1 MTDNITFYIGN
12 TPVKKIPTLCLNMI
26 VRNESKILFRLFDS
40 VIDLIDA
47 YCICDTGST
56 DNTKELIKEY
66 FEKKGKPGK
75 IIEEPFRDFGY
86 NRTVALKAC
95 ESMENV
101 DYILLLD
108 ADMILEKNPKLS
120 IEEVKSMIVD
130 DAYYIYQGSPQFF
143 YKNVRVVKNNIGCT
157 YKAPTHEYLNT
168 LPGTK
173 YGHIQRDVLFINDVG
188 DGGSKSDKTDRDI
201 RLLLKGLE
209 DEPNND
215 RYTFYL
221 ANSYRDKG
229 DNLTAIEYYKKRIE
243 IGGWIQE
250 VWFSYYSM
258 GKCYKNLGD
267 NAKAMY
273 NWLEAYNFYPNRVEN
288 LYELIQ
294 HYRYEGKNNYAY
306 HMFML
311 ADYERKKNTVW
322 DYLFL
327 QKDIYDYRLD
337 YELSIIGYYCNRDNH
352 DLTKTC
358 MKVISNPGADDGMCR
373 NVFSNYK
380 FYTKE
385 ITKFAI
391 PMKESNMAILNNI
404 GKELLLPYIGE
415 FASSTPTMCYNNN
428 GELLVGL
435 RFVNYR
441 IGDKGEYINQEH
453 IETKNVIATIDMNM
467 PDWKKTGEFL
477 LNYDTTHNNLYVGLE
492 DVRLMTTKNSN
503 DIYYNANRGLGDW
516 SKHKMVIEHGVL
528 NMLTESVDKSVFLKY
543 EKQTDIEKNW
553 VLFQGNDQETTLKA
567 IYKWQPL
574 TIGNIVDN
582 EFQTT
587 SEIPSPN
594 FFRYLRGST
603 NGVIVGD
610 EMWFLTHLVSYEDRR
625 WYYHCMV
632 VLDKNTYKLKKY
644 SPLFTFEKK
653 PVEYCLGFVHI
664 KSNNRFLIGYSVL
677 DKETKYVCVS
687 KHVYDDMFL
696 DMNILEKI

>member
-1 MTDNITFYIGN
+1 MTDNITFTIESI
-12 TPVKKIPTLCLNMI
+12 PIKKVPTLCLNMI
-26 VRNESKILFRLFDS
+26 VKNESKIIYRMFDS
-40 VIDLIDA
+40 VIDLIDTW
-47 YCICDTGST
+47 CICDTGST
-56 DNTKELIKEY
+56 DNTKELIQEY
-66 FEKKGKPGK
+66 FDKKGKPGK

-108 ADMILEKNPKLS
+108 ADMILEKSPNLS
-120 IEEVKSMIVD
+120 NDEIKSLLID
-130 DAYYIYQGSPQFF
+130 DVYYMYQGSPQFF

-173 YGHIQRDVLFINDVG
+173 YGNFQREVLFINDIG
-188 DGGSKSDKTDRDI
+188 DGGAKSDKTDRDI

-229 DNLTAIEYYKKRIE
+229 DNKTAIEYYKKRIE
-243 IGGWIQE
+243 IGGWIEE
-250 VWFSYYSM
+250 VWFSHYSM
-258 GKCYKNLGD
+258 GKCYKNMGD
-267 NAKAMY
+267 NANAMY
-273 NWLEAYNFYPNRVEN
+273 SWLEAYNFYPNRIEN

-294 HYRYEGKNNYAY
+294 HYRFEGKNNYAY
-306 HMFML
+306 HMYML
-311 ADYERKKNTVW
+311 ADYERKQHTIW

-327 QKDIYDYRLD
+327 QKDIYDFRLD

-385 ITKFAI
+385 INKFAV

-404 GKELLLPYIGE
+404 GKDLLLPYIGE
-415 FASSTPTMCYNNN
+415 FTSSTPTMCYNKN
-428 GELLVGL
+428 GDLLVGL
-435 RFVNYR
+435 RYVNYR
-441 IGDKGEYINQEH
+441 INDKGEYINQEH
-453 IETKNVIATIDMNM
+453 IETKNVIATIDISM
-467 PDWKKTGEFL
+467 PEWKKKGEFL
-477 LNYDTTHNNLYVGLE
+477 LNYDTTSDDLYVGLE
-492 DVRLMTTKNSN
+492 DVRIMTTTTSDN
-503 DIYYNANRGLGDW
+503 IYYNANRGIGDW
-516 SKHKMVIEHGVL
+516 SKHEMVIEHGIV
-528 NMLTESVDKSVFLKY
+528 NTESESVDKSVFLKY
-543 EKQTDIEKNW
+543 EKQTNIEKNW
-553 VLFQGNDQETTLKA
+553 ILFQGNDQEASLKG

-603 NGVIVGD
+603 NGVIIGD
-610 EMWFLTHLVSYEDRR
+610 EIWFLTHLVSYEDRR

-653 PVEYCLGFVHI
+653 PVEYSLGFVHI

-677 DKETKYVCVS
+677 DKETKYITVS
-687 KHVYDDMFL
+687 KHIFDDMFL
-696 DMNILEKI
+696 DMNI

>member
-108 ADMILEKNPKLS
+108 ADMILEKNSKLS

-229 DNLTAIEYYKKRIE
+229 DHLTAIEYYKKRIE

-258 GKCYKNLGD
+258 GKCYKHLGD
-267 NAKAMY
+267 NAMAMY

-610 EMWFLTHLVSYEDRR
+610 EIWFLTHLVSYEDRR

-696 DMNILEKI
+696 DMNI

>member
-108 ADMILEKNPKLS
+108 ADMILEKNSKLS

-258 GKCYKNLGD
+258 GKCYKHLGD
-267 NAKAMY
+267 NAMAMY

-467 PDWKKTGEFL
+467 PDWKKTSEFL

-610 EMWFLTHLVSYEDRR
+610 EIWFLTHLVSYEDRR

-696 DMNILEKI
+696 DMNI

>member
-1 MTDNITFYIGN
+1 MTDNITYSVVEYKPIN
-12 TPVKKIPTLCLNMI
+12 KVPTLCLNMI
-26 VRNESKILFRLFDS
+26 VKNESKIIYRMFDS
-40 VIDLIDA
+40 VIDLIDTW
-47 YCICDTGST
+47 CICDTGST
-56 DNTKELIKEY
+56 DNTKELIQEY
-66 FEKKGKPGK
+66 FDKKGKPGK

-108 ADMILEKNPKLS
+108 ADMILEKSPNLS
-120 IEEVKSMIVD
+120 NDEIKSLLID
-130 DAYYIYQGSPQFF
+130 DVYYMYQGSPQFF

-157 YKAPTHEYLNT
+157 YKSPTHEYLNT

-173 YGHIQRDVLFINDVG
+173 YGSFQRDVLFINDIG
-188 DGGSKSDKTDRDI
+188 DGGAKSDKTDRDI

-229 DNLTAIEYYKKRIE
+229 DNKTAIEYYKKRIE
-243 IGGWIQE
+243 IGGWIEE
-250 VWFSYYSM
+250 VWFSHYSM
-258 GKCYKNLGD
+258 GKCYKNMGD
-267 NAKAMY
+267 NANAMY
-273 NWLEAYNFYPNRVEN
+273 SWLEAYNFYPNRIEN

-294 HYRYEGKNNYAY
+294 HYRFEGKNNYAY
-306 HMFML
+306 HMYML
-311 ADYERKKNTVW
+311 ADYERKQHTIW

-327 QKDIYDYRLD
+327 QKDIYDFRLD

-358 MKVISNPGADDGMCR
+358 MKVISNLGADDGMCR

-385 ITKFAI
+385 ISKFAV
-391 PMKESNMAILNNI
+391 PMKETNMAILNNI
-404 GKELLLPYIGE
+404 GKDLLLPYIGE
-415 FASSTPTMCYNNN
+415 FTSSTPTMCYNKN
-428 GELLVGL
+428 GDLLVGL
-435 RFVNYR
+435 RYVNYR
-441 IGDKGEYINQEH
+441 INDKGEYINQEH
-453 IETKNVIATIDMNM
+453 IETKNVIATIDISM
-467 PDWKKTGEFL
+467 PEWKKKGEFL
-477 LNYDTTHNNLYVGLE
+477 LNYDTTRDDLYVGLE
-492 DVRLMTTKNSN
+492 DVRIMTTTTSDN
-503 DIYYNANRGLGDW
+503 IYYNANRGLGDW
-516 SKHKMVIEHGVL
+516 SKHEMVIEHGIV
-528 NMLTESVDKSVFLKY
+528 NIESESVDKSVFLKY
-543 EKQTDIEKNW
+543 EKQTNIEKNW
-553 VLFQGNDQETTLKA
+553 VLFQGNDQEASLKA

-603 NGVIVGD
+603 NGVIIGD
-610 EMWFLTHLVSYEDRR
+610 EIWFLTHLVSYEDRR

-653 PVEYCLGFVHI
+653 PVEYSLGFVHI

-677 DKETKYVCVS
+677 DKETKYITVS
-687 KHVYDDMFL
+687 KHIFDDMFL
-696 DMNILEKI
+696 DMNI

>member
-258 GKCYKNLGD
+258 GKCYKHLGD
-267 NAKAMY
+267 NAMAMY

-610 EMWFLTHLVSYEDRR
+610 EIWFLTHLVSYEDRR

-696 DMNILEKI
+696 DMNI

>member
-108 ADMILEKNPKLS
+108 ADMILEKNSKLS

-188 DGGSKSDKTDRDI
+188 DGGSKSDKTERDI

-229 DNLTAIEYYKKRIE
+229 DHLTAIEYYKKRIE

-258 GKCYKNLGD
+258 GKCYKHLGD
-267 NAKAMY
+267 NAMAMY

-587 SEIPSPN
+587 SEIPSPK

-610 EMWFLTHLVSYEDRR
+610 EIWFLTHLVSYEDRR

-664 KSNNRFLIGYSVL
+664 KSNNRFLIGYSIL

-696 DMNILEKI
+696 DMNI

>member
-337 YELSIIGYYCNRDNH
+337 YELSIIGYYCNRDYH

-391 PMKESNMAILNNI
+391 PMKENNMAILNNI

-453 IETKNVIATIDMNM
+453 IETKNDIATIDMNM
-467 PDWKKTGEFL
+467 PDLKKTGEFL

-610 EMWFLTHLVSYEDRR
+610 EIWFLTHLVSYEDRR

-696 DMNILEKI
+696 DMNI

>member
-1 MTDNITFYIGN
+1 MTDNITFYIEN

-258 GKCYKNLGD
+258 GKCYKHLGD

-467 PDWKKTGEFL
+467 LDWKKTGEFL

-587 SEIPSPN
+587 SEIPSPK

-610 EMWFLTHLVSYEDRR
+610 EIWFLTHLVSYEDRR

-696 DMNILEKI
+696 DMNI

>member
-258 GKCYKNLGD
+258 GKCYKHLGD
-267 NAKAMY
+267 NAMAMY

-467 PDWKKTGEFL
+467 LDWKKTGEFL

-610 EMWFLTHLVSYEDRR
+610 EIWFLTHLVSYEDRR

-696 DMNILEKI
+696 DMNI